1 MENDDNRMDHT
12 WLSWHFKCVGHTQ
25 KRASGELIGCGWRNG
40 TYKGDF
46 YAGHKQWSIQDAAI
60 GAIPGLLL
68 LGIALVQGGVGTR
81 DGLVLLI
88 LGGLLGRKACVG
100 GFLWGSFGAA
110 AAAGLFWWFG
120 KKSSHWRFPFLP
132 FLTVGVILEKLLE
145 GMI

>member
-1 MENDDNRMDHT
+1 MTITEWIT
-12 WLSWHFKCVGHTQ
+12 LGYLGILSVWDIRKKELPVSLLAVGGGM
-25 KRASGELIGCGWRNG
+25 ALIREIFMLG
-40 TYKGDF
+40 T
-46 YAGHKQWSIQDAAI
+46 KQWSIQDAVI

-68 LGIALVQGGVGTR
+68 LGIALVQGGVGTG

-110 AAAGLFWWFG
+110 VAAGLFWWFG

-132 FLTVGVILEKLLE
+132 FLTAGVILEKLLE